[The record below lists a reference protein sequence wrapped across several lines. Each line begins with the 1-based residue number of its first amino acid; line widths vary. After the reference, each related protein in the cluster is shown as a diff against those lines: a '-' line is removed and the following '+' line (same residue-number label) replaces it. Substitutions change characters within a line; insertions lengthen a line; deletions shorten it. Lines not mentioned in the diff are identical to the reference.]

1 MGDLR
6 LFQYEAWLIDSHERH
21 FLKTGKVF
29 APTARSASKQVYA
42 YYKKKHNDIEIDKN
56 DISIT
61 EMEEGCVIQDML

>member
-6 LFQYEAWLIDSHERH
+6 LFQYEAWLIDSHERY

-29 APTARSASKQVYA
+29 APTARSASKQVCA
-42 YYKKKHNDIEIDKN
+42 YYKKKHGDIEIDKN